1 MTDRTDRTRLIAS
14 ATRRG
19 RGRRPVAPPIERA
32 STLLN
37 DSPAAMR
44 DESRGPVYGIEDL
57 SAARELRSL
66 LAELEGA
73 AEAFLVPSGLA
84 AVTVPLSALLRPGD
98 EVLTTDALYGPS
110 RRFLKR
116 HLGGR
121 GVTTAFHDPG
131 ATTDQILA
139 AVTNRTR
146 LLLIESPASLTFE
159 MLDVP
164 ALAAAVLGDAS
175 AVRFVPLTSSQRFEA
190 LRSGRVDVL
199 WRSTSW
205 TLTREAREGV
215 RFAGVN
221 YYDGQGFLV
230 RRSLDL
236 ASASELNG
244 ARVCVQ
250 RASTSELNV
259 ADWFRARGL
268 EYTPVVGAN
277 EEAARAAYAR
287 EDCDALSADI
297 SALAAARTTLS
308 NPGQHIILPDV
319 ISKEPLG
326 PAVKRGD
333 DAWTSV
339 VRWTLNSLILAE
351 ELGVTRDNAGQL
363 ADQSRSPAVRRL
375 LGTEGEVGPM
385 LGLRKDWAKAAIE
398 AEGNYGEIFARNV
411 GADSPLDLARGLNA
425 QWNTTPGGLIYALPI
440 R

>member
-1 MTDRTDRTRLIAS
+1 MLARSTGRRTAAGAAFALLTALALTVAACGRGERPGDAGAGADPAAQTQTAAPNFAS
-14 ATRRG
+14 PTLATIKRRG
-19 RGRRPVAPPIERA
+19 R
-32 STLLN
+32 LN
-37 DSPAAMR
+37 CGVHEGLVGFAYTDN
-44 DESRGPVYGIEDL
+44 RGEWRG
-57 SAARELRSL
+57 
-66 LAELEGA
+66 
-73 AEAFLVPSGLA
+73 F
-84 AVTVPLSALLRPGD
+84 
-98 EVLTTDALYGPS
+98 DADFC
-110 RRFLKR
+110 R
-116 HLGGR
+116 
-121 GVTTAFHDPG
+121 
-131 ATTDQILA
+131 
-139 AVTNRTR
+139 
-146 LLLIESPASLTFE
+146 
-159 MLDVP
+159 
-164 ALAAAVLGDAS
+164 ALAAAVLGNAN
-175 AVRFVPLTSSQRFEA
+175 AVRFVPLTSSQRFEG

-205 TLTREAREGV
+205 TLAREAREGV

-236 ASASELNG
+236 ATAAELNG

-297 SALAAARTTLS
+297 SALAAVRTTLS
-308 NPGQHIILPDV
+308 NPEQHTVLPDV

-333 DAWTSV
+333 EAWTSI
-339 VRWTLNSLILAE
+339 VRWTLNALILAE
-351 ELGVTRDNAGQL
+351 ELGVTRDNAGQM
-363 ADQSRSPAVRRL
+363 AEDSRSPAVRRL
-375 LGTEGEVGPM
+375 LGVEGEVGPM

-411 GADSPLDLARGLNA
+411 GTDSALDLARGLNA
-425 QWNTTPGGLIYALPI
+425 QWNARPAGLIYALPI